1 MNVVATN
8 LTVANAPLSATY
20 EAAKT
25 ALAQCSNIDECQDWA
40 DKAEAMASYA
50 RQAADET
57 LRKLADRIQERA
69 VRRLGELLK
78 QYDGRGN
85 NQHGDGGVP
94 TQKEAAEA
102 AGVSERQRK
111 TAVRVA
117 NVPDAVF
124 ETAVESGAPPTVTQ
138 LADIGK
144 QTKPTRQ
151 IDPDALAA
159 LSAINKFA
167 DFSSKNNPQFVASA
181 VGPSLVQKMRQKVS
195 EQIAKL
201 TERLDALQQS
211 VANLP
216 APSTHPAGSPSGPR
230 PKSR

>member
-1 MNVVATN
+1 MGLEQTN
-8 LTVANAPLSATY
+8 LTVANAPLPATY

-57 LRKLADRIQERA
+57 LRKLADRIQARA

-85 NQHGDGGVP
+85 NQHSGDAP
-94 TQKEAAEA
+94 TKLSQREAASL
-102 AGVSERQRK
+102 AGISKDQTV

-117 NVPDAVF
+117 NIPLDRF
-124 ETAVESGAPPTVTQ
+124 EAAVESKNPPTVTK
-138 LADIGK
+138 LAELGK
-144 QTKPTRQ
+144 QSQSQRQ
-151 IDPDALAA
+151 VDPDALAA

-167 DFSSKNNPQFVASA
+167 DFSAKNNPQFVASA
-181 VGPSLVQKMRQKVS
+181 VGPSLVQKMRQKVA
-195 EQIAKL
+195 EIDAW
-201 TERLDALQQS
+201 LDQFVVYL
-211 VANLP
+211 
-216 APSTHPAGSPSGPR
+216 R
-230 PKSR
+230 D